1 MVTVSNTR
9 SGQSPG
15 RVSTTTR
22 QSGLR
27 ADRVRRARLDRLTPP
42 TQAATLIVRIGTPR
56 HRGQLSAT
64 DHQRAAPDTIRY
76 QRAAPDA
83 IRYQVPPV
91 AADDPP
97 GRSDLID
104 VPAGTGGDGSPR
116 GSIHPA
122 AETLPDRPPP
132 VATSPQTL
140 TLPEVANPAA
150 TTPRPPETRFPG
162 A

>member
-9 SGQSPG
+9 SAQPPG

-27 ADRVRRARLDRLTPP
+27 TDRVRRARLDRLTPP
-42 TQAATLIVRIGTPR
+42 TQAATLIVRIGTSR

-64 DHQRAAPDTIRY
+64 DH

-91 AADDPP
+91 AADDLP
-97 GRSDLID
+97 GRPDLID

-122 AETLPDRPPP
+122 AETLPYRPPP
-132 VATSPQTL
+132 VATSPQ
-140 TLPEVANPAA
+140 P
-150 TTPRPPETRFPG
+150 
-162 A
+162 